1 MSTYREI
8 FEKRGKISKEIRIL
22 NSMRFEEKVD
32 NDGINKKIKELK
44 ERYNY
49 YNNLLKV
56 MK

>member
-8 FEKRGKISKEIRIL
+8 FEKRGKISKEIDIL
-22 NSMRFEEKVD
+22 NSMRYEEKTD
-32 NDGINKKIKELK
+32 QKEINQKIDKLK

-49 YNNLLKV
+49 YNNLLKA

>member
-1 MSTYREI
+1 MRKEILAKREKTRREI
-8 FEKRGKISKEIRIL
+8 EIL
-22 NSMRFEEKVD
+22 NSLRFEEKTD

-49 YNNLLKV
+49 YNNLLKA

>member
-1 MSTYREI
+1 MSAYREI
-8 FEKRGKISKEIRIL
+8 FEKRGKINKEITVL
-22 NSMRFEEKVD
+22 NKTRYEEKTD
-32 NDGINKKIKELK
+32 QKEINRKIDKLK